1 MPTLAIFYGIVISV
15 YWTDHPPPHVHARYG
30 GFEAQIDIMAARII
44 AGSLPPR
51 ARRMVL
57 RWTREHQAELMAAW
71 QAASV
76 GAAPAPIAPL
86 R

>member
-1 MPTLAIFYGIVISV
+1 MISV
-15 YWTDHPPPHVHARYG
+15 YWTDHPPPHIHARYAE
-30 GFEAQIDIMAARII
+30 FEAQIDIMAARII
-44 AGSLPPR
+44 EGSLPPR

-71 QAASV
+71 QAASS
-76 GAAPAPIAPL
+76 AIQPAPIAPL